1 MKNRLEIAKRL
12 LRDDG
17 VIFIQC
23 DDNEQAYLKVL
34 MDEIFGR
41 DNFVNNIAVKMS
53 EATNNKMTH
62 ADKRLPKLKEYILMY
77 KINKIEIDKNKI
89 LIPID
94 EWGVNYNTV
103 IEGID
108 DNEIQKLQDILKL
121 EKATKNDI
129 DIFNKIAK
137 NIKFK
142 KISKYVNNWEQL
154 NEEERLKWKYDN
166 AHKIVRIASSSSV
179 KKILDKI
186 RDGMNQDCFAI
197 LSSQKKA
204 YFVTKNYN
212 INTKDPNLKYI
223 FASDYLLKNPCDF
236 WEDIKTTRVDLE
248 GGVLFKNGKKPE
260 KLLQRIINLSTNE
273 NDIVLDFF
281 LGSGTTA
288 AVAHKM
294 NRRYI
299 GIEQMNYIEDI
310 AIQRLIKVLDGE
322 QSGISKAINWQGG
335 GSFVYC
341 ELMQNSL
348 ELIDEVL
355 KANDKNIDDISQKVF
370 NNERIIPFISKD
382 ELKKLIEDFDN
393 LSLEEKRKIL
403 IKIIDFNKLYV
414 NYSSIDD
421 ESFNVSDADKEFN
434 KSFYEKDLK

>member
-17 VIFIQC
+17 VIFVQC

-34 MDEIFGR
+34 MDEIFER
-41 DNFVNNIAVKMS
+41 ENFVSCLHVELSTTQGMKVAAAQRGQIVKNGEHILVYAKNSNNNFLVDLLYVSKAWDDHYSVYLDLDTL
-53 EATNNKMTH
+53 ERRTLL
-62 ADKRLPKLKEYILMY
+62 DFLKEKYPNISKKQIDNLY
-77 KINKIEIDKNKI
+77 EIDIDFRNFIHKNSHCIFRDAMCDLNFNFSEYEVEQLNDGKI
-89 LIPID
+89 IKHREYLLFKTTT
-94 EWGVNYNTV
+94 GVTR
-103 IEGID
+103 
-108 DNEIQKLQDILKL
+108 QLLSL
-121 EKATKNDI
+121 EKAIGETD
-129 DIFNKIAK
+129 DFSAK
-137 NIKFK
+137 F
-142 KISKYVNNWEQL
+142 SL
-154 NEEERLKWKYDN
+154 R
-166 AHKIVRIASSSSV
+166 
-179 KKILDKI
+179 KI
-186 RDGMNQDCFAI
+186 RGDWWEGYYKDMM
-197 LSSQKKA
+197 
-204 YFVTKNYN
+204 N
-212 INTKDPNLKYI
+212 INK
-223 FASDYLLKNPCDF
+223 
-236 WEDIKTTRVDLE
+236 EGDL
-248 GGVLFKNGKKPE
+248 LFKNGKKPE
-260 KLLQRIINLSTNE
+260 RLIKDILKISTNE

-299 GIEQMNYIEDI
+299 GIEQMDYLEDI
-310 AIQRLIKVLDGE
+310 AVQRLIKVLDGE
-322 QSGISKAINWQGG
+322 QSGISKSVNWQGG

-382 ELKKLIEDFDN
+382 ELKNLTKDFDN